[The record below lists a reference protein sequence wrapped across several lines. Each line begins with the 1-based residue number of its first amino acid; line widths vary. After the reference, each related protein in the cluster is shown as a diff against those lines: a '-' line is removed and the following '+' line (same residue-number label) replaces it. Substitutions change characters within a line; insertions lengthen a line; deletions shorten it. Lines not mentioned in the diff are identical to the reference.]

1 MAPNTLSPA
10 SIVIKYHSVWSP
22 HAMTIPTRDWIPT
35 PVTGD
40 LGSFEAWDSSTVD
53 GEVMVNALVDN
64 LKVFCQPGMTFDEA
78 TVYTKA
84 DATAPN
90 IPRKSVALTQVG
102 TSASA
107 EPAQAIAYTFHF
119 RTLANGIAKLMLL
132 DVPIASNW
140 FAPILPADF
149 DAAALALE
157 AAFTNISSAWSGRDD
172 SRPDLMRKITVDLND
187 KLQKQYWGS

>member
-10 SIVIKYHSVWSP
+10 SIVISYHSDKAP
-22 HAMTIPTRDWIPT
+22 HQMTIPTKDWIPT
-35 PVTGD
+35 PVSGD

-53 GEVMVNALVDN
+53 GETMVNALVDN
-64 LKVFCQPGMTFDEA
+64 LKVFCKPNISFDEA

-102 TSASA
+102 TSAST
-107 EPAQAIAYTFHF
+107 EPSDAISYTFNF
-119 RTLANGIAKLMLL
+119 RTLANGVAKLVLL

-140 FAPILPADF
+140 FAPLLPADF
-149 DAAALALE
+149 DASALALE
-157 AAFTNISSAWSGRDD
+157 AAFTNLGSAWSGRDD
-172 SRPDLMRKITVDLND
+172 TRPDILRKITVDLND